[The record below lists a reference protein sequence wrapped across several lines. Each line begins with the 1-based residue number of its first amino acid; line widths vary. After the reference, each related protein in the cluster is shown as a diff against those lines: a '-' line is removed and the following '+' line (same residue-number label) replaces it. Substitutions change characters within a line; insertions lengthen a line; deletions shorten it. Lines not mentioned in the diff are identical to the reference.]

1 MSERRAARLL
11 ELDRATL
18 RYRSYKDRQ
27 EGLRHRL
34 RELAA
39 SRVRYGYRR
48 LTVLLQREGWKVNA
62 KRIYRIYSE
71 EGLTVRTPQRKKLA
85 SRTRVPLPAAVRPN
99 QRWSMDFM
107 AARLHDNRLF
117 RILTVVDQYTRECVA
132 LIADQRMNGSKVSIA
147 LSQAVEERE
156 ATPESITVDN
166 GSEFASKALDAW
178 ATQRGVRLNFIR
190 PGRPVEN
197 GYIESFNGRLRDECL
212 NVEIFFSL
220 IDSRQK
226 LAAWKDDYNCV
237 RPHSSLADR
246 TPAAFA
252 QLQAKPKLTS
262 KTEQRRSALLHP
274 NTTSANPGQGFAM
287 PATAA
292 LDPSRR
298 LPKSDL
304 TRGRSSLSDRPR
316 NQSHS
321 LESLE
326 CVNGLSTGP

>member
-1 MSERRAARLL
+1 
-11 ELDRATL
+11 
-18 RYRSYKDRQ
+18 
-27 EGLRHRL
+27 
-34 RELAA
+34 
-39 SRVRYGYRR
+39 
-48 LTVLLQREGWKVNA
+48 VLLQREGWKVNA

-166 GSEFASKALDAW
+166 GSEFASKVLDAW

-197 GYIESFNGRLRDECL
+197 AYASDC
-212 NVEIFFSL
+212 
-220 IDSRQK
+220 
-226 LAAWKDDYNCV
+226 
-237 RPHSSLADR
+237 
-246 TPAAFA
+246 TPFER
-252 QLQAKPKLTS
+252 S
-262 KTEQRRSALLHP
+262 GMTEVAGRRSDSFVPWAFRGI
-274 NTTSANPGQGFAM
+274 SAPGG
-287 PATAA
+287 
-292 LDPSRR
+292 SYRC
-298 LPKSDL
+298 S
-304 TRGRSSLSDRPR
+304 
-316 NQSHS
+316 
-321 LESLE
+321 
-326 CVNGLSTGP
+326 GLSV